1 MCCLLEH
8 IFKILVF
15 IFAIFI
21 NFLVAANLVLHF
33 FYIRFY
39 GPQGDKGYY
48 KLNLTLRKYMFYLF
62 GTVFTS
68 GIENYYLLWTMQ
80 SWCGTL
86 MVVIKFKDLCY
97 LQWWLLM
104 TSTFI
109 LAGLVL
115 HLILFDFQGEHLG
128 TNEKVHNYFG
138 IGLMLVSLLTVASY
152 SRTLRPPEE
161 SDLLFKATT
170 N

>member
-15 IFAIFI
+15 ICAIFI
-21 NFLVAANLVLHF
+21 NFLVAANLALHF
-33 FYIRFY
+33 IYIRFY
-39 GPQGDKGYY
+39 GLQ
-48 KLNLTLRKYMFYLF
+48 
-62 GTVFTS
+62 VSTS
-68 GIENYYLLWTMQ
+68 GVENYYLLWTMH

-97 LQWWLLM
+97 LHWWLLM

-109 LAGLVL
+109 LAGFVL

-138 IGLMLVSLLTVASY
+138 LGLMLVSLLTVASY

>member
-15 IFAIFI
+15 ICAIFI
-21 NFLVAANLVLHF
+21 KFLVAANLVIHF
-33 FYIRFY
+33 YYIRFH
-39 GPQGDKGYY
+39 GPQ
-48 KLNLTLRKYMFYLF
+48 
-62 GTVFTS
+62 VFTS

-109 LAGLVL
+109 LAGFFL

-138 IGLMLVSLLTVASY
+138 LGLMLVSLLTVASY